1 MLPARLPLLLL
12 VMVSL
17 QAAAQTT
24 TAPPRYSFPPII
36 ESVTP
41 STGVTASGARVSARV
56 PGLEPEMLD
65 YYQSKMNPTPTPDG
79 GVKYGAQ
86 RTARVRVSPTDVIDV
101 PFKETL
107 KADKALL
114 GKAVAKF
121 AKVLPIVGNV
131 VALAELA
138 DFGLDYANGG
148 FVSTPAPDSSVGA
161 DGYKWFIPLSNW
173 QTTMFDNPDAA
184 CFAIWNS
191 NASGFKGAGWTYAG
205 LRSVSPTAVQCLL
218 VASSG
223 GSANPVWDV
232 WRNSGACATGF
243 SMVNGV
249 CKGQQVPASDA
260 EVETAVGKA
269 IDRDVSAAI
278 RMAELAGRKVLEEMS
293 SSTPVEFEAAPQSTP
308 SRQESVTQTD
318 RPDGSVDTSTT
329 AVQTTVTPTVSGSTI
344 GNGSMTLNSNSTYT
358 TSTTNNVTN
367 NTSVTQTTVNNN
379 GGGSAPKADEVKI
392 EVCGLPNTPP
402 CKIDETGTKT
412 ADDAANVL
420 SSGSTALDAAKEA
433 AETAAGDV
441 MTRVDSD
448 HASASAHFISMF
460 NLLPTFGNE
469 VCAPLTWSD
478 GDRTMTIDFCPG
490 YYIAKDVFSI
500 FVSLG
505 FLLSSVFMVAGAIRV

>member
-1 MLPARLPLLLL
+1 MMATRDRVIFDLALPLLGFVVIAVLSWL
-12 VMVSL
+12 VPVR
-17 QAAAQTT
+17 AYAQTT

-107 KADKALL
+107 KADKALI

-148 FVSTPAPDSSVGA
+148 FSYREPTVVTPISQSVPNCQKALDFGMTDGSSRYFQSSTGLV
-161 DGYKWFIPLSNW
+161 YH
-173 QTTMFDNPDAA
+173 
-184 CFAIWNS
+184 AI
-191 NASGFKGAGWTYAG
+191 
-205 LRSVSPTAVQCLL
+205 LL
-218 VASSG
+218 Y
-223 GSANPVWDV
+223 P
-232 WRNSGACATGF
+232 
-243 SMVNGV
+243 
-249 CKGQQVPASDA
+249 PASAPAGYTSQGGCVAFPTVNYQFPALYVKNVTGNIPQNPSAPATDSQ
-260 EVETAVGKA
+260 VEMAVGKA

-293 SSTPVEFEAAPQSTP
+293 FSTPVEFEAAPQSTP

-318 RPDGSVDTSTT
+318 KPDGSVDTSTT
-329 AVQTTVTPTVSGSTI
+329 TVQTTVTPSVSGSTI
-344 GNGSMTLNSNSTYT
+344 GNSSMTLNSNSTYT

-392 EVCGLPNTPP
+392 EVCGLPNTPA
-402 CKIDETGTKT
+402 CKIDESGTPSPQDGKAAMTGAEIT
-412 ADDAANVL
+412 AAR
-420 SSGSTALDAAKEA
+420 EA
-433 AETAAGDV
+433 AESTLETVTG
-441 MTRVDSD
+441 
-448 HASASAHFISMF
+448 
-460 NLLPTFGNE
+460 PKEFGFSFPSLFPE
-469 VCAPLTWSD
+469 PSCSPLTWFKWKSYEGSVD
-478 GDRTMTIDFCPG
+478 LCE
-490 YYIAKDVFSI
+490 K
-500 FVSLG
+500 LG
-505 FLLSSVFMVAGAIRV
+505 FLRTLLMWLWPVLAAKYVWGRTVSANVGA